1 MKMDNPIG
9 IFDSGV
15 GGLTVA
21 REIIRQLPE
30 ENIVYFGDTLRVPYG
45 PRPLPQVKDLV
56 FEIVEMLI
64 ERGVKL
70 IVIACNTGTA
80 AGLIEAQAKYDVPI
94 VGVIEPGARGAVQA
108 TRNRRVGVI
117 GTVGT
122 IDSGAYSKAVRAL
135 DAGVTV
141 YSAPCPK
148 FVDIVEQ
155 GMISDANFLRPKTY
169 NLAKA
174 YLTPLLRAQI
184 DTLILGC
191 THYPLLSALL
201 EKVSRS
207 DAQLIS
213 SALETAVEV
222 RTILE
227 RRGQLR
233 SGSGAPT
240 YHFAASANVKQFAAL
255 GGRFLGR
262 KISDVELVFVR
273 DVDRGRTVLT

>member
-1 MKMDNPIG
+1 MENPIG

-15 GGLTVA
+15 GGLTVV
-21 REIIRQLPE
+21 REIIDQLPD
-30 ENIVYFGDTLRVPYG
+30 ENLIYFGDTLRVPYG
-45 PRPLPQVKDLV
+45 PRPLDQVKDFI
-56 FEIVEMLI
+56 FEIVELLV

-80 AGLIEAQAKYDVPI
+80 AGLVEAQARYDVPI
-94 VGVIEPGARGAVQA
+94 LGVIEPGARGAVQA
-108 TRNRRVGVI
+108 TRNRRVGVV

-122 IDSGAYSKAVRAL
+122 VNSRAYSAAVRAI

-141 YSAPCPK
+141 YSVPCPK
-148 FVDIVEQ
+148 FVEIVEQ
-155 GMISDANFLRPKTY
+155 GMVSDANFLRPKTY

-174 YLTPLLRAQI
+174 YLTPLLRAEI

-201 EKVSRS
+201 EKVSGPDTR
-207 DAQLIS
+207 LIS
-213 SALETAVEV
+213 SAFETAVEV

-233 SGSGAPT
+233 VGTGAPV
-240 YHFAASANVKQFAAL
+240 YHFAASANTKHFAAL

-262 KISDVELVFVR
+262 KIVDVELVEVL
-273 DVDRGRTVLT
+273 DVDQGRTVLT

>member
-1 MKMDNPIG
+1 MDNPIG

-15 GGLTVA
+15 GGLTVV
-21 REIIRQLPE
+21 REIIDQLPE
-30 ENIVYFGDTLRVPYG
+30 ENLIYFGDTLRVPYG
-45 PRPLPQVKDLV
+45 PRPLAQVKDLV

-80 AGLIEAQAKYDVPI
+80 AGLVEAQAKYDVPI
-94 VGVIEPGARGAVQA
+94 IGVIEPGARGAVQA
-108 TRNRRVGVI
+108 TRNRRIGVV

-122 IDSGAYSKAVRAL
+122 INSGAYSTAVRAL

-155 GMISDANFLRPKTY
+155 GMVSDANFLRPKTY

-201 EKVSRS
+201 EKVSGS
-207 DAQLIS
+207 DTRLIS

-222 RTILE
+222 RMILE

-233 SGSGAPT
+233 SGAGAPT
-240 YHFAASANVKQFAAL
+240 
-255 GGRFLGR
+255 
-262 KISDVELVFVR
+262 
-273 DVDRGRTVLT
+273 